1 MRRPGRA
8 EERCNVNVQYRA
20 QYLDLAGM
28 QNLQMVS
35 RPVDSADHPARGGRD
50 VAVIGAGIVGA
61 MTAGALLRD
70 GHRVTLIEPGE
81 PGGEQA
87 ASFGNGAWISPASV
101 VPMSTPGLWKKLPG
115 YLSDRSGPLVI
126 RWRALPALLPWLLR
140 FWWAGHSVARVEATA
155 RALSALLRDAPERHL
170 RVAALAGVAGLVVQ
184 RGLLYLY
191 PDRAAFEAE
200 ALAWRLRHDNGV
212 LARELDGAALR
223 AQVPDVEAHYGLG
236 LLVAAGAHCLDP
248 GAYVSALVR
257 QAQAG
262 GARLVPARALGFA
275 FGPGPQGKRL
285 VAVRTDAGDVAC
297 QRAIICAGI
306 ASAELARQ
314 AGDRIPLASER
325 GYHVVWPDAPVRLSL
340 PVMPSDGKMALT
352 PTRGGLRVAGQVEL
366 AGLSAPPDWRRADLL
381 TRFARQMFPALRPGG
396 KPDQALAAPET
407 RSAEGRAASA
417 AAPASRWMG
426 HRPSTPD
433 GLPVIGPSAQHPD
446 IVHAFGHGHVGLAAA
461 PATAELVADL
471 LAGRTPAIDPGPY
484 RTDRF

>member
-1 MRRPGRA
+1 
-8 EERCNVNVQYRA
+8 
-20 QYLDLAGM
+20 M
-28 QNLQMVS
+28 QNPPMPPDTL
-35 RPVDSADHPARGGRD
+35 DSAAHPAHGRHE

-61 MTAGALLRD
+61 MVAGALLRD
-70 GHRVTLIEPGE
+70 GHRVTLIEPDE

-126 RWRALPALLPWLLR
+126 RWSALPALLPWLLR
-140 FWWAGHSVARVEATA
+140 FWWAGHSVPRVEATA
-155 RALSALLRDAPERHL
+155 RALAALLRDAPERHL
-170 RVAALAGVAGLVVQ
+170 RAAALAGVAGWVVQ

-191 PDRAAFEAE
+191 PDRAAFAAE
-200 ALAWRLRHDNGV
+200 ALAWRLRRDNGV
-212 LARELDGAALR
+212 RARELDGASLR
-223 AQVPDVEAHYGLG
+223 ALVPDVDARYGLG

-248 GAYVSALVR
+248 GAYVAALVR

-262 GARLVPARALGFA
+262 GARLLRARALGFA
-275 FGPGPQGKRL
+275 FGPGPQGERL
-285 VAVRTDAGDVAC
+285 VAVRTAAGDVAC
-297 QRAIICAGI
+297 ERAVICAGI
-306 ASAELARQ
+306 ASAGLAQQ
-314 AGDRIPLASER
+314 AGDQIPLASER
-325 GYHVVWPDAPVRLSL
+325 GYHVVWPEAPVQLDL

-352 PTRGGLRVAGQVEL
+352 PTRDGLRVAGQVEL
-366 AGLSAPPDWRRADLL
+366 AAVSAPPDWRRADLL
-381 TRFARQMFPALRPGG
+381 TRFAQQMFPALRPGHW
-396 KPDQALAAPET
+396 PNQAPAGWDA
-407 RSAEGRAASA
+407 RSAEDRAAST

-471 LAGRTPAIDPGPY
+471 LAGRTPAIDPQPY
-484 RTDRF
+484 RADRF

>member
-1 MRRPGRA
+1 
-8 EERCNVNVQYRA
+8 
-20 QYLDLAGM
+20 M
-28 QNLQMVS
+28 QNLPML
-35 RPVDSADHPARGGRD
+35 PATLDSAAHPARGGHD
-50 VAVIGAGIVGA
+50 VAVLGAGIVGA
-61 MTAGALLRD
+61 MTALALLRD

-87 ASFGNGAWISPASV
+87 ASYGNGAWISPASV

-126 RWRALPALLPWLLR
+126 RWTALPGLLPWLLR
-140 FWWAGHSVARVEATA
+140 FWWAGHSVPRVEATA

-170 RVAALAGVAGLVVQ
+170 RAAALAGVAGWVVQ

-212 LARELDGAALR
+212 RAQELDGAALR
-223 AQVPDVEAHYGLG
+223 ALVPDVDARYGLG

-248 GAYVSALVR
+248 GAYVAALVR
-257 QAQAG
+257 QAQTG
-262 GARLVPARALGFA
+262 GARLLRARALGFA
-275 FGPGPQGKRL
+275 FESGPVGQRL
-285 VAVRTDAGDVAC
+285 ASVRTDAGDVAC
-297 QRAIICAGI
+297 ERAVICAGI
-306 ASAELARQ
+306 ASAALARQ

-325 GYHVVWPDAPVRLSL
+325 GYHVVWPDAPVQLGL

-366 AGLSAPPDWRRADLL
+366 AAVSAPPDWRRADLL
-381 TRFARQMFPALRPGG
+381 TRFARQMFPALRPGHW
-396 KPDQALAAPET
+396 PDPGATAATPIN
-407 RSAEGRAASA
+407 AEHHAASA
-417 AAPASRWMG
+417 AATATAPTAHWMG

-471 LAGRTPAIDPGPY
+471 LAGRTPAIDPRPY
-484 RTDRF
+484 RASRF

>member
-1 MRRPGRA
+1 
-8 EERCNVNVQYRA
+8 
-20 QYLDLAGM
+20 M
-28 QNLQMVS
+28 QNRRM
-35 RPVDSADHPARGGRD
+35 PPDTVDSAAHPARGSRE
-50 VAVIGAGIVGA
+50 VAVLGAGIVGA
-61 MTAGALLRD
+61 MVAGALLRD

-140 FWWAGHSVARVEATA
+140 FWWAGHSLPRVQATA
-155 RALSALLRDAPERHL
+155 RALAALLHDAPERHL
-170 RVAALAGVAGLVVQ
+170 RAAAQADVAGLVVQ

-200 ALAWRLRHDNGV
+200 ALAWRLRRDNGV

-223 AQVPDVEAHYGLG
+223 ALLPDVDGRYGLG

-248 GAYVSALVR
+248 GAYVAAQVR

-262 GARLVPARALGFA
+262 GARLLRARALGFA
-275 FGPGPQGKRL
+275 FGPGPQGGRL
-285 VAVRTDAGDVAC
+285 TAVRTEAGDVAC
-297 QRAIICAGI
+297 ERAVICAGI
-306 ASAELARQ
+306 TSAGLARQ

-325 GYHVVWPDAPVRLSL
+325 GYHVVWPQAPVHLGL

-366 AGLSAPPDWRRADLL
+366 AAVSASPDWRRADLL
-381 TRFARQMFPALRPGG
+381 TRFAQQMFPALRPG
-396 KPDQALAAPET
+396 QAPAGSAPRSTEDSAAC
-407 RSAEGRAASA
+407 A
-417 AAPASRWMG
+417 AAPTSRWMG

-471 LAGRTPAIDPGPY
+471 LAGRTPAIDPWPY
-484 RTDRF
+484 RADRF

>member
-1 MRRPGRA
+1 
-8 EERCNVNVQYRA
+8 
-20 QYLDLAGM
+20 M
-28 QNLQMVS
+28 QNRQM
-35 RPVDSADHPARGGRD
+35 PPDTADSAPPTARGSRE

-61 MTAGALLRD
+61 MVAGALLRD
-70 GHRVTLIEPGE
+70 RHRVTLIEPGE

-126 RWRALPALLPWLLR
+126 RWTALPGLLPWLLR

-155 RALSALLRDAPERHL
+155 RALAALLRNAPERHL
-170 RVAALAGVAGLVVQ
+170 RAAAQAGVAGCVVQ

-191 PDRAAFEAE
+191 PDRAAFAAE
-200 ALAWRLRHDNGV
+200 ALSWRLRQDNGV
-212 LARELDGAALR
+212 AAREWEGTALR
-223 AQVPDVEAHYGLG
+223 ALVPDVDPRYRLG
-236 LLVAAGAHCLDP
+236 LLVTSGAHCLDP
-248 GAYVSALVR
+248 GAYVAALVR
-257 QAQAG
+257 QAQAD
-262 GARLVPARALGFA
+262 GARLLHARALGFA
-275 FGPGPQGKRL
+275 FGPGPQGERL
-285 VAVRTDAGDVAC
+285 TAVRTEAGDVTC
-297 QRAIICAGI
+297 ERAVICAGI
-306 ASAELARQ
+306 ASAGLARK

-325 GYHVVWPDAPVRLSL
+325 GYHVVWPDAPVRLGL

-366 AGLSAPPDWRRADLL
+366 AAVSALPDWRRADLL
-381 TRFARQMFPALRPGG
+381 TRFARQMFPALRPGHRMDLG
-396 KPDQALAAPET
+396 PSVPET
-407 RSAEGRAASA
+407 TSTEATAASA
-417 AAPASRWMG
+417 PAPTSRWMG

-471 LAGRTPAIDPGPY
+471 LAGRTPAIDPQPY
-484 RTDRF
+484 RASRF